1 MPPETDSVL
10 ISMFACFF
18 IISVICVISVNRCS
32 RALEASADGE
42 RAAARKGSSGRM
54 ITMGRAHGSKQPVR
68 NVDSSTSAAA
78 KHSLRVTKANVDDG
92 SGARKHATRERGR
105 VHRAERVEVQRASD
119 FSGSMSRYERTRG
132 EKMCNAAA
140 DGDIRS
146 LRTLVVDMGASVN
159 AGNCDGRTALHLAAA
174 EGHHEVVKFL
184 LKCRAD
190 VNAQDRW
197 GGTPL
202 QDATRGGHRRV
213 ARLLQR
219 AGAAW
224 IQHSWSA
231 KVAEEAYSS
240 QPLQMRA
247 KLGCWAI
254 ASDEIDLVAGIGQ
267 GGQGKVYRAVWR
279 GMSVVVKVI
288 KKSHV
293 ALDDELFENEIMVM
307 STLRHPNLVLFLG
320 AVFNGPQKMLVT
332 EYLEQGSLLDF
343 YVRMWHTSKAP
354 FLPRVEVL
362 CSSLNSLFLICVCIQ
377 HSVPSDL
384 FAV

>member
-1 MPPETDSVL
+1 
-10 ISMFACFF
+10 
-18 IISVICVISVNRCS
+18 
-32 RALEASADGE
+32 
-42 RAAARKGSSGRM
+42 M

-140 DGDIRS
+140 DGDLRS

-202 QDATRGGHRRV
+202 QDATRGGHTRV
-213 ARLLQR
+213 EKLLQR
-219 AGAAW
+219 AGAMCS
-224 IQHSWSA
+224 QRSWSVTKA
-231 KVAEEAYSS
+231 QEAYSS
-240 QPLQMRA
+240 QPLQKMA
-247 KLGCWAI
+247 KLGFWAI
-254 ASDEIDLVAGIGQ
+254 ASDEINLVARIGQ
-267 GGQGKVYRAVWR
+267 GAQGTVYKAAWR
-279 GMSVVVKVI
+279 GMSVVVKTI
-288 KKSHV
+288 KNSHA

-320 AVFNGPQKMLVT
+320 AVVDGPETMLVT
-332 EYLEQGSLLDF
+332 EYLERGSLVDF
-343 YVRMWHTSKAP
+343 YAHKSPTLNTS

-362 CSSLNSLFLICVCIQ
+362 CASLKSLLFEPRAHLTAHAAYRAIC
-377 HSVPSDL
+377 SR
-384 FAV
+384 FA

>member
-1 MPPETDSVL
+1 MPAGHLLYSMPTDF
-10 ISMFACFF
+10 FACWF
-18 IISVICVISVNRCS
+18 IICVIVVVSLDRY
-32 RALEASADGE
+32 RREDKE
-42 RAAARKGSSGRM
+42 RAARRGRTGRM
-54 ITMGRAHGSKQPVR
+54 IEGHVPSLQQQRLQPHKVR
-68 NVDSSTSAAA
+68 LADADAPAA
-78 KHSLRVTKANVDDG
+78 
-92 SGARKHATRERGR
+92 RGR
-105 VHRAERVEVQRASD
+105 SPREPGDRKQAAPERRRRARD
-119 FSGSMSRYERTRG
+119 LGGSMSQLESSQGER
-132 EKMCNAAA
+132 MCKAAA
-140 DGDIRS
+140 IGDLRS
-146 LRTLVVDMGASVN
+146 LRTLIVDKGASVN
-159 AGNCDGRTALHLAAA
+159 ARNCDGRGALHLAAA
-174 EGHHEVVKFL
+174 EGHQDVVEFL
-184 LKCRAD
+184 LTCRVD

-279 GMSVVVKVI
+279 GMSVVVKAI

-293 ALDDELFENEIMVM
+293 ALHDELFENEIMVM

-362 CSSLNSLFLICVCIQ
+362 CSSLNSLLLICVCIQ

>member
-1 MPPETDSVL
+1 MDAGGDIFSYSMPIGS
-10 ISMFACFF
+10 FACWF
-18 IISVICVISVNRCS
+18 IVCVILVVSLNRY
-32 RALEASADGE
+32 RREDKDPE
-42 RAAARKGSSGRM
+42 RAAARRESSRRM
-54 ITMGRAHGSKQPVR
+54 IKENRQSLQQRSHKVRLAEADAPAAQGRSP
-68 NVDSSTSAAA
+68 
-78 KHSLRVTKANVDDG
+78 
-92 SGARKHATRERGR
+92 RERR
-105 VHRAERVEVQRASD
+105 HRARD
-119 FSGSMSRYERTRG
+119 LGGSMSQLESSQGER
-132 EKMCNAAA
+132 MCKAAA
-140 DGDIRS
+140 IGDLRS
-146 LRTLVVDMGASVN
+146 LRTLIVDKGASVN
-159 AGNCDGRTALHLAAA
+159 ARNCDGRGALHLAAA
-174 EGHHEVVKFL
+174 EGHQDVVEFL
-184 LKCRAD
+184 LTCRVD

-279 GMSVVVKVI
+279 GMSVVVKAI

-293 ALDDELFENEIMVM
+293 ALHDDLFENEIMVM

-320 AVFNGPQKMLVT
+320 AVLDGPKKMLVT
-332 EYLEQGSLLDF
+332 EYLEQGSLLDL
-343 YVRMWHTSKAP
+343 YVRMWHTSEAP

-362 CSSLNSLFLICVCIQ
+362 CSSLNSPLLICG
-377 HSVPSDL
+377 VPSDL
-384 FAV
+384 IAV